1 MASDKTV
8 KENLD
13 KIKSV
18 KLYNEDEV
26 ETLIKA
32 FYLDSNQGDLKKMD
46 MEWCK
51 KWIKENLYK

>member
-32 FYLDSNQGDLKKMD
+32 FYLDANQGDLKKMD

-51 KWIKENLYK
+51 KWLKENLYK